1 MGADRAVGGWD
12 VFWGGED
19 FRFWLVLVF
28 VSGGGLEE
36 FAESVDCCWGEEG
49 GCYPD
54 SFVG

>member
-1 MGADRAVGGWD
+1 MAG
-12 VFWGGED
+12 WGGED